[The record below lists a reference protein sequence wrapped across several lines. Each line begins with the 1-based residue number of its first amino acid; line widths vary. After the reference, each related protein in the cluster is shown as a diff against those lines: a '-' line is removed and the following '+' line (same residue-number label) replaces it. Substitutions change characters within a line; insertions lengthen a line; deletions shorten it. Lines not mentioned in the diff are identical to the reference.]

1 MQRLSPPQNQHFT
14 PDIQTC
20 QYRSVE
26 VLIGADYGPAAD
38 IWSTACMVSRWQSFS
53 QRFPPSHHAGSSPGP
68 QAFELATGD
77 YLFDPQAGATFS
89 REEGLSPASFCS
101 ITLIYFLRICPELVS
116 SQTTSLTSWSCWDR
130 SRPGSRFQEET
141 PNDTSTAKVKFRQPG
156 VTLR

>member
-1 MQRLSPPQNQHFT
+1 MAGVGPWGGKSPVWCESNAFPPLRLPQNQHFT

-53 QRFPPSHHAGSSPGP
+53 QRFPLPQSPAGSSPGP

-101 ITLIYFLRICPELVS
+101 IILLFYFFETLS
-116 SQTTSLTSWSCWDR
+116 
-130 SRPGSRFQEET
+130 
-141 PNDTSTAKVKFRQPG
+141 
-156 VTLR
+156 